1 MPDNFD
7 PNTLE
12 NPAATQA
19 FLYLLNQVESLAA
32 QVQSLQQENQALRD
46 EVARLKGEQAKP
58 DLKPNLKN
66 QASNISSEQQ
76 RRTKK
81 PRPAKAR
88 RTHYQTITR
97 TQTLC
102 IAPDQLPPDAVPKG
116 WEEVVVRELRF
127 ERETI
132 CFRREKY
139 YSPSQHRSYLAALP
153 PGFEAGAFGP
163 GVRTLV
169 TSLYY
174 EGMMSQ
180 PKIEQL
186 LIELGCPVAT
196 GLIASWLND
205 CRGFEDERSEMER
218 AGLSS
223 SEWQGIDDTA
233 TRVNGVNQVCEVIT
247 NPLYTSYHT
256 VAHKDRHSV
265 LKLLCGEQ
273 LQYRFNEEAR
283 ALLAVWKL
291 PQRYLTRLE
300 VDWPSATTLTR
311 SQTEQWLAQYLPHLG
326 SQQVS
331 LVWNALGLAYYHW
344 QSEWPIVS
352 LLVCDDAPQWE
363 WLTAEIGL
371 CWVHQARHYKK
382 LTPHTPYFRAVLAAF
397 TDSFWHYYRELLAYQ
412 LAPTP
417 AEAVRLRDE
426 FEQVFG
432 PVTGYQALDRQIA
445 RTRAK
450 QAQLLAVLSHPEI
463 PLHNNASELAARQR
477 VRKRDI
483 SFGPRSTAGILA
495 WDVFQ
500 SLVET
505 CRKLGLSFYRYI
517 HSRLTKSSEIAP
529 LGDIITE
536 RASQLNLSASWATL

>member
-1 MPDNFD
+1 MPANFD
-7 PNTLE
+7 PTTIEDLTLR
-12 NPAATQA
+12 QA
-19 FLYLLNQVESLAA
+19 FIFLLNQIESQAA
-32 QVQSLQQENQALRD
+32 HLQALQQENQTLRD
-46 EVARLKGEQAKP
+46 ENNRLKGEQGQPKIQ
-58 DLKPNLKN
+58 PNKK
-66 QASNISSEQQ
+66 QANISSEKE
-76 RRTKK
+76 RHAKK
-81 PRPAKAR
+81 LRPAKAR
-88 RTHYQTITR
+88 RAHYQTITR
-97 TQTLC
+97 TQTLRVTK
-102 IAPDQLPPDAVPKG
+102 DLLPPDVIHKG
-116 WEEVVVRELRF
+116 YEEVVVRELRF

-139 YSPSQHRSYLAALP
+139 YSPSQQRIYLADLP

-169 TSLYY
+169 ISLYY
-174 EGMMSQ
+174 EGAMSQ

-186 LIELGCPVAT
+186 LGELGCAVST
-196 GLIASWLND
+196 GLIAQWLND
-205 CRGFEDERSEMER
+205 CREFACERSEMER

-223 SEWQGIDDTA
+223 TEWQGIDDTA

-256 VAHKDRHSV
+256 VAHKDRHTV
-265 LKLLCGEQ
+265 LKLLCGHH

-283 ALLAVWKL
+283 ALLTVWKL
-291 PQRYLTRLE
+291 PKCYLSCLE
-300 VDWPSATTLTR
+300 ADWPYATTLTC
-311 SQTEQWLAQYLPHLG
+311 SETEQWLARHLPHLG

-344 QSEWPIVS
+344 QSEWPVVS

-371 CWVHQARHYKK
+371 CWVHEARHYKK
-382 LTPHTPYFRAVLAAF
+382 LTPHTPYFGAVLATF
-397 TDSFWHYYRELLAYQ
+397 TESFWHYYRELLAYQ
-412 LAPTP
+412 LAATP
-417 AEAVRLRDE
+417 AEAMRLQDE
-426 FEQVFG
+426 FERLFS
-432 PVTGYQALDRQIA
+432 PVTGYQALDQQIA

-450 QAQLLAVLSHPEI
+450 QAQLLAVLMHPEI

-483 SFGPRSTAGILA
+483 SFGPRSEAGAKA

-500 SLVET
+500 SLAAT

-517 HSRLTKSSEIAP
+517 HSRLSASDEIAQ

-536 RASQLNLSASWATL
+536 RASQLNLSPSWATL